1 MCSEQNSKTPSDK
14 SPEPEQIYA
23 QVNMAAKT
31 SNVGKE
37 SKNEAEKLLTELEK
51 ELLDIG
57 NGKDVIEDKES
68 IIIENKRIKKD
79 KDDEENVNSGSKCSS
94 IGLEDANI
102 TISHHQENDNDNNEN
117 QMTTQRIDQSTKTVA
132 LQFDDVLSDVDVEYL

>member
-1 MCSEQNSKTPSDK
+1 M
-14 SPEPEQIYA
+14 
-23 QVNMAAKT
+23 
-31 SNVGKE
+31 G
-37 SKNEAEKLLTELEK
+37 ELER

-68 IIIENKRIKKD
+68 IIIENKRINND

-94 IGLEDANI
+94 IGLEDAETNI

-117 QMTTQRIDQSTKTVA
+117 QMTTQRIDRSAKTVA